1 MPILD
6 TKILFEKTEHRE
18 LAAYPII
25 QSIFPRFPPEAV
37 QFELLQQGLLQHEE
51 LRLTLDVW
59 QISKRLLEELIRLWD
74 GPDIPVAIL
83 PIKNGF
89 V

>member
-6 TKILFEKTEHRE
+6 TKSLFGKNEHRE

-25 QSIFPRFPPEAV
+25 QSIFPQFPPEAV

-59 QISKRLLEELIRLWD
+59 QITKRML
-74 GPDIPVAIL
+74 
-83 PIKNGF
+83 
-89 V
+89 